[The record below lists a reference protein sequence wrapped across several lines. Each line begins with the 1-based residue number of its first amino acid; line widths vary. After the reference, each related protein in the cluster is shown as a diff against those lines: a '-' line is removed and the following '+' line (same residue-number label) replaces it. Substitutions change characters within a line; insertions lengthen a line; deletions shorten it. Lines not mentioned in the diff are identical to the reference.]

1 MELLVDIGNTSLKW
15 ALRESGE
22 VRDMSSVRHQGALP
36 MDLLASWEQLPE
48 PGRILVASVGPRSV
62 TEALLRVC
70 RSRWGLDAWL
80 ARVDPSRGG
89 VGLAYAEPGR
99 LGVDRWLA
107 LIAARRCSTAPA
119 LIVDAGTAITYDL
132 LLADG
137 HHLGGL
143 IVPGIAMMRDGL
155 LAGTGI
161 PPVEP
166 VDAEL
171 SWGADTGAA
180 IGIGTLQAP
189 AALAERLCRRLEEAY
204 GERSTLLLT
213 GGDAH
218 RLRPALEGPVRIEPD
233 LVLQGLALLIG

>member
-15 ALRESGE
+15 APRESGE
-22 VRDMSSVRHQGALP
+22 VRGMSCVRHHGALP

-48 PGRILVASVGPRSV
+48 PGRVLVASVAAQPV
-62 TEALLRVC
+62 TDALLRVC
-70 RSRWGLDAWL
+70 RSRWGLDAGL
-80 ARVDPSRGG
+80 VRVDPSRGG
-89 VGLAYAEPGR
+89 VELAYTEPSR

-107 LIAARRCSTAPA
+107 LIAARRCCAAPA

-189 AALAERLCRRLEEAY
+189 AALAERLRRRLAEAS
-204 GERSTLLLT
+204 GQPPALLLT

-218 RLRPALEGPVRIEPD
+218 RLRPALEGPVRTEPD
-233 LVLQGLALLIG
+233 LVLQGLALLID